1 MLGFSLSGFTYPNMG
16 MMPAVRALSNL
27 EPLRHYYL
35 IYVDEALM
43 GAPST
48 AALPDAL
55 ALVAFFIP
63 ALCVAPRLHRAL
75 VYQNYP
81 LK

>member
-1 MLGFSLSGFTYPNMG
+1 MLP
-16 MMPAVRALSNL
+16 PVRALSNL

-35 IYVDEALM
+35 IYVNEALM
-43 GAPST
+43 GAPATNSL
-48 AALPDAL
+48 LPSM

-63 ALCVAPRLHRAL
+63 ALCVAPRLHHAL
-75 VYQNYP
+75 IYQNYP